1 MMNARLNLLTLYPSL
16 LAPLLFADFVFEYL
30 DRSTGTK
37 TRAASLEEAFH
48 FLTRMD
54 AASGLHL
61 DAGADVFGDVV
72 ERAHVDLGRVL
83 DALDFLNSDNPV
95 TDAEEEAFRRRL
107 QRKKKKRRGPRL

>member
-54 AASGLHL
+54 AASSLHL
-61 DAGADVFGDVV
+61 NAFADVLLEEFDVFKL
-72 ERAHVDLGRVL
+72 RT
-83 DALDFLNSDNPV
+83 SQSPS
-95 TDAEEEAFRRRL
+95 TS
-107 QRKKKKRRGPRL
+107 